1 MKTIRPKEDTKL
13 AYLAMQ
19 DLPKTLP
26 GVIYVRQSKMT
37 QKERNV
43 HSYEMQTDKFV

>member
-1 MKTIRPKEDTKL
+1 MKIIRPKEDTKL

-26 GVIYVRQSKMT
+26 GVIYVRQSKMVR
-37 QKERNV
+37 K
-43 HSYEMQTDKFV
+43 KCAWL